1 MANIFCCWS
10 KYPSGVNRWRTIL
23 TITMTN
29 AWFINSG
36 MGTVWGPYDFSAWTV
51 TTLTFFYMVF
61 PVLLPFLQTLTTD
74 QLITMTVWFHHIQV
88 ENYLRTIAPKNPY
101 HT

>member
-1 MANIFCCWS
+1 
-10 KYPSGVNRWRTIL
+10 
-23 TITMTN
+23 MTN

-61 PVLLPFLQTLTTD
+61 PVLLPFLQTLTTG

-88 ENYLRTIAPKNPY
+88 ENYYRTIAPKIHIILEGLANVLVPE
-101 HT
+101 HVW